1 MDVIYFPESVS
12 PFYQDM
18 SFSYQ
23 IYVYP
28 RQHTHHMYNIIL
40 IYSRELVLSTEFQK
54 CIFDSRENQFSRR
67 NVIQILRVN

>member
-1 MDVIYFPESVS
+1 MDVICFPESVS

-54 CIFDSRENQFSRR
+54 WNFDSRENQFSQR
-67 NVIQILRVN
+67 NLIQILRVN